1 MHCYGSYKPDNAEC
15 RNCNFASYCMEAGN
29 PVLLS
34 DSMPSYNDG
43 IKTIMSR
50 SIDFRDDDEEITMS
64 PSYSRGDLLEVI
76 SFMLSL
82 DQRTLDYLDEFIKT
96 AEKGFEQK
104 LVAFNRDL
112 WEYKMAKEEDR
123 IEKKVVYEFN
133 QKNQDEVSKVVEL
146 RKQKE
151 IEKKNHEEKKAVEQA
166 EKVVNKI
173 SDNQFRD
180 VDVAKDSKGKEATAK
195 ERYLARKI
203 LKDRGLL
210 QSKSQSS
217 VKTAI
222 SKEMMQGHKNSAGR

>member
-96 AEKGFEQK
+96 PGITFQGLADKRNISRQAVHKYLKKQCRKVPEISALLKIGERRR
-104 LVAFNRDL
+104 VYTPNRTF
-112 WEYKMAKEEDR
+112 KEEVCR
-123 IEKKVVYEFN
+123 IRKKM
-133 QKNQDEVSKVVEL
+133 SEL
-146 RKQKE
+146 RLSKPK
-151 IEKKNHEEKKAVEQA
+151 
-166 EKVVNKI
+166 
-173 SDNQFRD
+173 RD
-180 VDVAKDSKGKEATAK
+180 SLCWKRLICSTQNSGLFSTN
-195 ERYLARKI
+195 I
-203 LKDRGLL
+203 LKGSALWKSGL
-210 QSKSQSS
+210 K
-217 VKTAI
+217 
-222 SKEMMQGHKNSAGR
+222 R

>member
-50 SIDFRDDDEEITMS
+50 SIDFRDDDEEITLS

-96 AEKGFEQK
+96 PGITFQGLADKRNISRQAVHKYLKKQCRKVPEISTLLKIGERRR
-104 LVAFNRDL
+104 VYTPNRTF
-112 WEYKMAKEEDR
+112 KEEVCR
-123 IEKKVVYEFN
+123 IRKKM
-133 QKNQDEVSKVVEL
+133 SEL
-146 RKQKE
+146 RLSKPK
-151 IEKKNHEEKKAVEQA
+151 
-166 EKVVNKI
+166 
-173 SDNQFRD
+173 RD
-180 VDVAKDSKGKEATAK
+180 SLCWKRLICSTQSSGLFSTN
-195 ERYLARKI
+195 I
-203 LKDRGLL
+203 LKGSALWKSGL
-210 QSKSQSS
+210 K
-217 VKTAI
+217 
-222 SKEMMQGHKNSAGR
+222 R